1 MRSLTA
7 VPLGLLCCLAII
19 TPSRALAAQD
29 VFLAIPGLNGE
40 SADEQFR
47 GAFEAL
53 SVTAGIASDSTAAA
67 AGGAGAGKP
76 TFPPVLV
83 KLRRTTAGS
92 AALEEAV
99 SSGQRF
105 PQAVVSVRRAGE
117 NPVVVLTHTLT
128 NVGVTSFQRDANA
141 ADDTPSESVSLTYA
155 QIRTEHRT
163 LNADGSAGPTVV
175 VCWDVTAVMKCQ

>member
-1 MRSLTA
+1 
-7 VPLGLLCCLAII
+7 
-19 TPSRALAAQD
+19 
-29 VFLAIPGLNGE
+29 
-40 SADEQFR
+40 
-47 GAFEAL
+47 
-53 SVTAGIASDSTAAA
+53 VTAGIASANAAT
-67 AGGAGAGKP
+67 AGGAGVGKP
-76 TFPPVLV
+76 TFPPVVV

-105 PQAVVSVRRAGE
+105 AQAVVSVRRAGE

-128 NVGVTSFQRDANA
+128 DVGVTSFQRDANA

-155 QIRTEHRT
+155 QIRTERRT

-175 VCWDVTAVMKCQ
+175 VCWDVTAVKKCQ